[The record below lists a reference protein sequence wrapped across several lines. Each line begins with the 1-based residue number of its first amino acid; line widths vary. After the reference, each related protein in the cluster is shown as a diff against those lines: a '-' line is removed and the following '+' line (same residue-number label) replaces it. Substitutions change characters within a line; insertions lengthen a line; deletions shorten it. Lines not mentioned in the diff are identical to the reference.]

1 MIVTSPRGTRI
12 SGLLAVV
19 LRPLLAGCASAY
31 SDPDGIPVVVRP
43 NAIYPSLAQIAG
55 ALLPCLALLALSGC
69 GTIAAAPDNQPA
81 VFQKGRVA
89 PETYL
94 SSVIVK
100 RDGCHPY
107 GTACTKAG
115 PLGAIIFLP
124 RVQGTP
130 EWLYEVFAHELC
142 HAVAGVQ
149 GKHGKTDPCH
159 NEDGGAI
166 HVNPAELAGY
176 RPR

>member
-12 SGLLAVV
+12 SRLLAVV

-55 ALLPCLALLALSGC
+55 ALLPCLAMLALSGC

-115 PLGAIIFLP
+115 PLGAIIFL
-124 RVQGTP
+124 
-130 EWLYEVFAHELC
+130 
-142 HAVAGVQ
+142 
-149 GKHGKTDPCH
+149 
-159 NEDGGAI
+159 
-166 HVNPAELAGY
+166 
-176 RPR
+176 